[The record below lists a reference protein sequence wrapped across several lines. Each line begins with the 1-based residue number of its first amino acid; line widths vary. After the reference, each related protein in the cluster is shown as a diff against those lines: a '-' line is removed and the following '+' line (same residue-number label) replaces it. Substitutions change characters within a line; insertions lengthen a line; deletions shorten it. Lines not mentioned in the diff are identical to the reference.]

1 MLLAEKELQSQI
13 LESQVERILRSEE
26 LRTSEVLRQILR
38 FLMEKTLSGEADQLK
53 EYTVAID
60 GLGKSANY
68 DPQHNSAVRIQVS
81 RLRQKLAEYYRGEG
95 KDDPVV
101 VDIPKGRFKLT
112 YEVRQPSSLPDSGN
126 PALSTDA
133 PSQAGELSSNHS
145 PAGFHWRW
153 IIQPAFVIAIAL
165 SAFIAGRWSTASRV
179 SPAWDPNLKAVWEP
193 FVQSDR
199 PLLISIEDPL
209 FVEMRSYPGAFFRD
223 RTLNTWNEVQKSP
236 VVSSMRALFKNNEL
250 QPSHYYTT
258 FGEANAAFLIGNLLG
273 PHVRTASFERT
284 SEVSLQQLADNN
296 LIFIGVQNLF
306 FDEQLKALP
315 VPTELNPVLEGVR
328 DVHPDKGQPAMF
340 LDQYSTAPA
349 EEGFVYAL
357 ITRLPGPRGN
367 GSIESFTS
375 NCSAGYLGAVQW
387 LMDPAS
393 ARLLVSKVKDPA
405 TGRVPQY
412 FQVLLK
418 VRFKDAVPTQTT
430 YVLSRVLH

>member
-1 MLLAEKELQSQI
+1 
-13 LESQVERILRSEE
+13 
-26 LRTSEVLRQILR
+26 
-38 FLMEKTLSGEADQLK
+38 
-53 EYTVAID
+53 
-60 GLGKSANY
+60 
-68 DPQHNSAVRIQVS
+68 
-81 RLRQKLAEYYRGEG
+81 
-95 KDDPVV
+95 
-101 VDIPKGRFKLT
+101 
-112 YEVRQPSSLPDSGN
+112 
-126 PALSTDA
+126 
-133 PSQAGELSSNHS
+133 
-145 PAGFHWRW
+145 
-153 IIQPAFVIAIAL
+153 
-165 SAFIAGRWSTASRV
+165 
-179 SPAWDPNLKAVWEP
+179 
-193 FVQSDR
+193 VQSDR

-273 PHVRTASFERT
+273 PHVRTVSFERT